1 MRNMKKVRNQK
12 IVNNS
17 SKHHNQKLNR
27 QRRLKKRKFILHVSL
42 DEQTVVEH
50 KKKFRQNATT
60 LQNKVHCHQLK
71 SQVPVLVVVWKIL
84 TNFIKFQHRHPK
96 NLAKVMQVKEKKGN
110 NKKKNP
116 KLNQVM
122 MVFWICPRIKWLSLP
137 WYFFNTYFL
146 ECLPTK

>member
-27 QRRLKKRKFILHVSL
+27 QRHLKKRKFILHVNL
-42 DEQTVVEH
+42 DEQTAVEH
-50 KKKFRQNATT
+50 KKKIRQNAT
-60 LQNKVHCHQLK
+60 LQNKVLCHQLK

-84 TNFIKFQHRHPK
+84 TNFIKFQHRHQK

-122 MVFWICPRIKWLSLP
+122 MVFWICPRIK
-137 WYFFNTYFL
+137 
-146 ECLPTK
+146 